1 MPRLLSERLYKAFA
15 ADINSKLDVNDFI
28 SSLAVIGSQD
38 RSLVLR
44 FLFRVY
50 DIHSSGNM
58 ERHDVEEIL
67 KLAYGI
73 IIIIIVIIIIII
85 NNINNRR

>member
-15 ADINSKLDVNDFI
+15 ADINSKIDVNDFI

-73 IIIIIVIIIIII
+73 IITIIILSSLLLLI
-85 NNINNRR
+85 